1 MDKDVDFTSLIPG
14 GSLQDE
20 ELFWEEGF
28 YADGTPIDE
37 DELDR
42 LAQDHFALLYDAAF
56 EKQVELADHLA
67 DARRDME
74 IGV

>member
-1 MDKDVDFTSLIPG
+1 MDKDVDFASLVPG
-14 GSLQDE
+14 GSLADE
-20 ELFWEEGF
+20 ELYWEQGF

-56 EKQVELADHLA
+56 QNKVSQADF
-67 DARRDME
+67 
-74 IGV
+74 I

>member
-1 MDKDVDFTSLIPG
+1 MDKDVDFTSLVPG
-14 GSLQDE
+14 GSLKDE

-28 YADGTPIDE
+28 YVDGTPIDE

-56 EKQVELADHLA
+56 DKQVDRAEYLN
-67 DARRDME
+67 DARRDFEM
-74 IGV
+74 GV